1 MTKMGEMDR
10 LPTLKL
16 DVLGAPNMP
25 AVDFIPLN
33 RWHLLGA
40 PNKYKTLQTDLMREG
55 LK

>member
-1 MTKMGEMDR
+1 MMKMRKMNR

-16 DVLGAPNMP
+16 DVLGAPNTS
-25 AVDFIPLN
+25 AVDFMPLN

>member
-1 MTKMGEMDR
+1 MTKMGEMNR
-10 LPTLKL
+10 LSRLKL
-16 DVLGAPNMP
+16 GVLGAPNMP
-25 AVDFIPLN
+25 AVDFMPLN